1 MSYKVFSVLV
11 KQRYIYLYENNLIN
25 NYNYGSNVYS
35 NEPISINQVQTLR
48 EECADSDC
56 VCDCEE

>member
-25 NYNYGSNVYS
+25 NYNYGSS
-35 NEPISINQVQTLR
+35 IRIDESLSINQVQTLR
-48 EECADSDC
+48 EEMRRF
-56 VCDCEE
+56 

>member
-11 KQRYIYLYENNLIN
+11 FMLNTYLYENNLIN
-25 NYNYGSNVYS
+25 NYNYGSSVYS

-48 EECADSDC
+48 EEMRRF
-56 VCDCEE
+56 